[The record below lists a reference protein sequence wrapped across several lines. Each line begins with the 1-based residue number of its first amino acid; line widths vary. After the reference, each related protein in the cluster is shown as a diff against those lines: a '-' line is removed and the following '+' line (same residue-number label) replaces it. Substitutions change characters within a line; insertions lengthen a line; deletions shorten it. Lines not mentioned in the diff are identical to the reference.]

1 MEIGKPS
8 EEVIV
13 NPKEIPIPSTLPPLP
28 TPAQPVPA

>member
-1 MEIGKPS
+1 MDIGKPS

-28 TPAQPVPA
+28 TPAVPVPA